1 MFASLTT
8 TSQNDAEHFL
18 EPLKPGARVL
28 IRVCPSTPEVSVIEP
43 GVDRRLWLALAFFGG
58 FTALSAAM
66 AYRALR

>member
-18 EPLKPGARVL
+18 EPLKPRAPVL
-28 IRVCPSTPEVSVIEP
+28 IRVCPLDPAVSVIEP
-43 GVDRRLWLALAFFGG
+43 GVDRREWFTLTFFVG

-66 AYRALR
+66 GYRAFR